1 MLNMLKC
8 LEIENEIAG
17 NKAQW
22 VLPLQAWPSVGHL
35 EPTVEADFPKLFFDL
50 YINLRLHSHTHT

>member
-22 VLPLQAWPSVGHL
+22 VLPLQAWPSVGHHRTHSRGRL
-35 EPTVEADFPKLFFDL
+35 PKVVL
-50 YINLRLHSHTHT
+50 